1 MLFLHMSADATA
13 RMDIVKAEWPTTAG
27 QWVRFAGNFVNLT
40 TLLGLAIAKLGRATI
55 RRGPRGLFLCEGY
68 KLKFPIAGAFT
79 VGNVI
84 TTGSTWDVMLTRWP
98 HLLQHEERHTWH
110 YFALSRDAVLS
121 GVRGLHGMVDAADR
135 GPSGPELLRAQ
146 RRPGDRRLRR
156 PPDPAG
162 RGQRQG
168 DDRPD
173 QSIVRS
179 IPSRLAER
187 IRCRLARSRRS
198 RFTSSGSWASA
209 SGLSISAFSTW

>member
-1 MLFLHMSADATA
+1 MSADAAA
-13 RMDIVKAEWPTTAG
+13 RMDSVNPEWPATAG
-27 QWVRFAGNFVNLT
+27 QWFRFAGNLVNLT

-68 KLKFPIAGAFT
+68 KLKFPVAGAFT

-84 TTGSTWDVMLTRWP
+84 TTGSTWEAMLARWP
-98 HLLQHEERHTWH
+98 QLLQHEERHTWH
-110 YFALSRDAVLS
+110 YIACL
-121 GVRGLHGMVDAADR
+121 GMPFYPAYAICMGWSMLRTGDRAAR
-135 GPSGPELLRAQ
+135 ELLRAG
-146 RRPGDRRLRR
+146 RRFGDGRIRR

-187 IRCRLARSRRS
+187 IRCRLARNRRS
-198 RFTSSGSWASA
+198 RLTSSGSWASA
-209 SGLSISAFSTW
+209 SGLSINAFSTW